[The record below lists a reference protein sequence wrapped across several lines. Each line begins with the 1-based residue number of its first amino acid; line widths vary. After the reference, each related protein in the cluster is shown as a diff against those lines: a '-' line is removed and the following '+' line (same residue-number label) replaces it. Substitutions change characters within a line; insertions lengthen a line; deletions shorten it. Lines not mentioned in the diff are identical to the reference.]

1 MAGVTVVGT
10 PVPRA
15 EGSDTVA
22 GIGDSANNSAP
33 AAVANAVADAAGVRL
48 FGLPITA
55 ECGSLLAID
64 RRLDKKVRRVSPRVV
79 GNEIGRNWNRLRF
92 GP

>member
-22 GIGDSANNSAP
+22 GIGDFANNSAP

-55 ECGSLLAID
+55 EPHAGCGGGDSKPPG
-64 RRLDKKVRRVSPRVV
+64 RRAVWQTTPITIFRSSNYLRVHK
-79 GNEIGRNWNRLRF
+79 I
-92 GP
+92 